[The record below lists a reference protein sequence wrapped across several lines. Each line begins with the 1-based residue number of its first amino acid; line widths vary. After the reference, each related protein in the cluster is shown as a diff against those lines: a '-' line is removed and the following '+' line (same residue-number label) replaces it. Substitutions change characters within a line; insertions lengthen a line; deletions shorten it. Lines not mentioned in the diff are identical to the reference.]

1 MPEQISRPINHQ
13 WRVVRV
19 WVFLTILFLAACFV
33 PGFAGIDG
41 MDGGFAIIT
50 IFGFLVI
57 CGGVVITVYSHRARQ
72 LDKMI
77 NNDQNLARWEIEKSL
92 WLQFVELDFSEDR
105 AISKGTFV
113 LVAIISIVIGIALS
127 LLFQDILMLF
137 ICLGIVIM
145 LIIPAFTFP
154 FFRKRKK
161 LKNPP
166 LVIISENSVYVGGAY
181 FNWDILGASL
191 NNVQL
196 DATGQPVILR
206 FNMSYP
212 ARTGIEK
219 YEIRVPVPSGKVEE
233 ALRLQEHFGY

>member
-1 MPEQISRPINHQ
+1 MSDLTIKPINQQ
-13 WRVVRV
+13 WKVVRV
-19 WVFLTILFLAACFV
+19 WSFLSILFLAACFV
-33 PGFAGIDG
+33 PGIAGIDG

-50 IFGFLVI
+50 VSGFLVI
-57 CGGVVITVYSHRARQ
+57 CGLVVISVYSHRARQ

-113 LVAIISIVIGIALS
+113 LVAIISLVIGIALS

-137 ICLGIVIM
+137 ICLGIIVM

-161 LKNPP
+161 LRNPP

-191 NNVQL
+191 NKVQL
-196 DATGQPVILR
+196 DNSGQPGILR

-212 ARTGIEK
+212 VRTGIEK

-233 ALRLQEHFGY
+233 ALRIQEHFGY